1 MSFAT
6 CKKAHK
12 ANVSYI
18 KPDQFI
24 NSKTKACHDTEA
36 KHERNPMSLWGKTQ
50 SLKEELSG
58 NRHVVHEKKHN
69 VQNLQLQLEALTAS
83 NQMLQAM
90 LFLGKNLSSLL
101 SII

>member
-24 NSKTKACHDTEA
+24 NSKTKACHDTKE
-36 KHERNPMSLWGKTQ
+36 KHERNPMSL
-50 SLKEELSG
+50 
-58 NRHVVHEKKHN
+58 
-69 VQNLQLQLEALTAS
+69 
-83 NQMLQAM
+83 
-90 LFLGKNLSSLL
+90 
-101 SII
+101 